1 MKNIIVKNYL
11 GNNYSG
17 EWNEKTYSSAIQ
29 GREDLYRIYVS
40 NQPCHI
46 TKNEL
51 EKISEDVKKI
61 NEETAEHLL
70 EMALNLPDDQKKW
83 LFVKFVSEDEHLA
96 KLFKAS
102 VHEMLNDVGVK
113 TNTFSNVINMLNCFE
128 VYYNDINFL

>member
-1 MKNIIVKNYL
+1 M
-11 GNNYSG
+11 
-17 EWNEKTYSSAIQ
+17 
-29 GREDLYRIYVS
+29 
-40 NQPCHI
+40 
-46 TKNEL
+46 
-51 EKISEDVKKI
+51 KKI

-83 LFVKFVSEDEHLA
+83 LFVKFVSEDEYLA